1 MQSKCLITLGNQG
14 RLLLLICISLK
25 APCLTYSRFKR
36 ASRMD
41 IVFLNGKWLDKD
53 TAVVSV
59 FDRGF
64 MFGDS
69 VYEVMAVYNRR
80 IHEKEAHLSRLERSL
95 LSTKIKSPYSRK
107 KLSSLLEQMIEKSG
121 ISNSIIY
128 LQVSRGVQ
136 FPRDHKIELGTEPTI
151 LITLMEK
158 KFLEWTEIEPLN
170 LITQADFRWSRGD
183 IKVSSL
189 IANVMLRNEAV
200 SKGYDDSILIRNER
214 VIEAT
219 SANIFLVKD
228 GAVYTPQ
235 KSRFF
240 LHGIT
245 RQTVLRLCEEIDLE
259 AVERDIFKDEIFTA
273 DEIWLSSTGNILRP
287 VRKVDDHLIGKKYP
301 LEKSHWRKLYQQYFL
316 DLGKAV

>member
-1 MQSKCLITLGNQG
+1 
-14 RLLLLICISLK
+14 
-25 APCLTYSRFKR
+25 
-36 ASRMD
+36 MD
-41 IVFLNGKWLDKD
+41 IVFLNGKWQDKNS
-53 TAVVSV
+53 AVVSV

-69 VYEVMAVYNRR
+69 VYEVMAVHKGR
-80 IHEKEAHLSRLERSL
+80 IHEKQAHLSRLQRSL
-95 LSTKIKSPYSRK
+95 SSTKIKSPCSRQ
-107 KLSSLLEQMIEKSG
+107 KLSLLLEQTIEKSG

-136 FPRDHKIELGTEPTI
+136 FPRDHKIELGIEPTI
-151 LITLMEK
+151 LITLTEK
-158 KFLEWTEIEPLN
+158 KFLDWSQIEPLS
-170 LITQADFRWSRGD
+170 LITQADFRWARGD

-200 SKGYDDSILIRNER
+200 RKGYDDSILIRNER

-219 SANIFLVKD
+219 SANIFLAK
-228 GAVYTPQ
+228 GGTIYTPK

-245 RQTVLRLCEEIDLE
+245 RQTVLRLCEEIDLQ
-259 AVERDIFKDEIFTA
+259 AVERDVFKDEIFEA

-287 VRKVDDHLIGKKYP
+287 VRKVNDHSIGDKY
-301 LEKSHWRKLYQQYFL
+301 LLKNSLWRKLYQQYHR